1 MQKDAQEVQRGV
13 RGERLGVIDICEF
26 LCNSSYLLFH
36 LITYLLALPL
46 NFMNYFKAYLKTTFR
61 RRWSV
66 EFVIKNLLNL
76 QSLERL
82 KILG

>member
-1 MQKDAQEVQRGV
+1 MLLMEHEWLRQK
-13 RGERLGVIDICEF
+13 
-26 LCNSSYLLFH
+26 N
-36 LITYLLALPL
+36 PL

-82 KILG
+82 KIL